1 GTCSGLVVCKPGLL
15 LPVWTPLNPSPG
27 QQAGRAVV
35 YFLGLI
41 YLFLGVSIIA
51 DRFMASIEVIT
62 SQEKEVTLT
71 GPGGA
76 PLVRRVRVWNE
87 TVSNLTLMALGSSA
101 PEILLSVIEAAQMC
115 PSQVC
120 GHGFAAGA
128 LGPGTIVGSAAFNML
143 VIVGVCVLVVPDGET
158 RRIQRLPVYL
168 LTASW
173 SVLAYVW
180 LYLILAVSSPGIVE
194 VLLMPD
200 AVPLEDTVLWTNN
213 GCFTRSGRPRSHTSI
228 SQIFVLLAWLTDRRL
243 LSFTRLPPAP
253 PQRRET
259 RHRGGDGG
267 RPGDGGRGR
276 SRGGRA
282 ACGGVPWWDASCSHR
297 PTSQV
302 FKVSKQV
309 LAVLRDLRLRH
320 PDKDLDQLTHMAAYW
335 VLQRQRRSRAFY
347 RVQVT
352 RMLTGSGNVLR
363 NYCMENCGAVCLGVS
378 LTGGTGRDTFLVDYC
393 TENGSARA
401 GADYGFRS
409 GTLVF
414 GPGEGRQEIQV
425 DVLDD
430 EVFEEDKHFFV
441 RLQNLRLGE
450 DGCEGTG
457 SPPRARLA
465 EPLACVTIL
474 DDDHAGVFVFG
485 QQVLRRDESGDTLT
499 VAVLRN
505 SGSRGPVALAYR
517 TEDSSAAAGRGLP
530 AEPGAPPRKFP
541 LWRSRLGGALEN
553 RRVAPGFLG
562 APPRWPLCRGSLQA
576 LMLPS
581 LIRRGSLAQD
591 PRRGAEL
598 APGQTLKVQ
607 ISRVEPREEQR
618 SFFIVLEEPRWQQ
631 EDASGGSSLDQED
644 AGRLSEP
651 GKPVLGERSRL
662 EVVLDPSPEL
672 RVTPTT
678 RAGSAVRT
686 SPGSPSGVVTGH
698 RGHTGERHQPGPG
711 DGHPLLEGAVCPSAL
726 RRRSSRAGRRGRGAA
741 GSRPHGLL
749 PALPVPLLEG
759 GVCLH
764 PAHPVLER
772 LGLLLRVGGRHRPPH
787 GLDRGPGLPLR
798 LHRGPPGQC
807 HGPGVRGARHL
818 PSRQACAAGVEVWSN
833 WCAAS
838 AVDTFASKVAA
849 TQDRHADACVGNVTG
864 SNSVNVFLGIGV
876 AWTVA
881 ALYWHSRGEHFRVE
895 PGSLAFSVTLFT
907 VFALL
912 AMAVLWLRRR
922 SSVGGELGGPR
933 GPKVLTAL
941 LFFGLWL
948 LYVLLSSLEA
958 YCHLRGF

>member
-1 GTCSGLVVCKPGLL
+1 SGASGDAPGPPNGTCSGLVVCKPGLL

-101 PEILLSVIEAAQMC
+101 PEILLSVIE
-115 PSQVC
+115 VC

-194 VLLMPD
+194 VWETALTHVYFP
-200 AVPLEDTVLWTNN
+200 
-213 GCFTRSGRPRSHTSI
+213 
-228 SQIFVLLAWLTDRRL
+228 FVLLAWLTDRRL
-243 LSFTRLPPAP
+243 LSFTRL
-253 PQRRET
+253 RRRRNAE
-259 RHRGGDGG
+259 RHGIVGEMEGDLEMEGVDGVGADELRVGGSPGG
-267 RPGDGGRGR
+267 MLAAHTGQQVDQ
-276 SRGGRA
+276 SREE
-282 ACGGVPWWDASCSHR
+282 
-297 PTSQV
+297 
-302 FKVSKQV
+302 V

-363 NYCMENCGAVCLGVS
+363 NYEAQASCCRVGFERARYQCMENCGAVCLGVS

-517 TEDSSAAAGRGLP
+517 TEDSSAAAGGDYQRSQGLLRF
-530 AEPGAPPRKFP
+530 ADRET
-541 LWRSRLGGALEN
+541 S
-553 RRVAPGFLG
+553 
-562 APPRWPLCRGSLQA
+562 
-576 LMLPS
+576 
-581 LIRRGSLAQD
+581 
-591 PRRGAEL
+591 
-598 APGQTLKVQ
+598 QTLKVQ

-631 EDASGGSSLDQED
+631 EDASAPSTGGSSLDQED

-672 RVTPTT
+672 RVTVDTLVS
-678 RAGSAVRT
+678 GT
-686 SPGSPSGVVTGH
+686 SLALVMATHSWREQFAQALSVGAAAEQD
-698 RGHTGERHQPGPG
+698 GEAAAPQGPG
-711 DGHPLLEGAVCPSAL
+711 RMDYFLHFLCLFWKVVFACIPPTQYWNGWACFCVSVVGI
-726 RRRSSRAGRRGRGAA
+726 
-741 GSRPHGLL
+741 GLL
-749 PALPVPLLEG
+749 TALIGDLASHFGCTVGLRDSVTAL
-759 GVCLH
+759 VFV
-764 PAHPVLER
+764 A
-772 LGLLLRVGGRHRPPH
+772 LGTS
-787 GLDRGPGLPLR
+787 LP
-798 LHRGPPGQC
+798 
-807 HGPGVRGARHL
+807 
-818 PSRQACAAGVEVWSN
+818 
-833 WCAAS
+833 
-838 AVDTFASKVAA
+838 DTFASKVAA